1 MLDWLQR
8 KILRRSKHL
17 GEHIDGL
24 EVRRWDMN
32 WNLDYSVGKN
42 RDTLEGFFSVVSEPI
57 CAIKEVPEALFG
69 LEKISKTPSGGS
81 LGKKINRLFGMSVAQ
96 VPWAERLS
104 PAHLRRH
111 GLERSRKNTYGL
123 RWEHSVK
130 CSILFDRFSGYPR
143 EAP

>member
-1 MLDWLQR
+1 MLDRLQR

-57 CAIKEVPEALFG
+57 CAIKEVPEALFR
-69 LEKISKTPSGGS
+69 LEKNLKNS
-81 LGKKINRLFGMSVAQ
+81 RRREFGY
-96 VPWAERLS
+96 
-104 PAHLRRH
+104 
-111 GLERSRKNTYGL
+111 KN
-123 RWEHSVK
+123 
-130 CSILFDRFSGYPR
+130 
-143 EAP
+143 